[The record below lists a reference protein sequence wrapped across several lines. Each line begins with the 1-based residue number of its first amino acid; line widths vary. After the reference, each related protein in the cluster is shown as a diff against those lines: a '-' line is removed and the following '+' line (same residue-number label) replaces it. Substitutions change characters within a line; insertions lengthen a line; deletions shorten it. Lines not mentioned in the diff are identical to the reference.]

1 MADQTHFDDDIVND
15 FLQLLF
21 RCTALCQVA
30 LSIDIEECIP
40 ASCGHCC
47 TILFLQGCCI
57 RQPTGLDCLLEG
69 CGRLPQVN
77 AIAVSHDDHVCHGL
91 HLHADL
97 RSLSHGF
104 WSAALN
110 GCVICLLTLEQ
121 LISSIE
127 RNAAV
132 VPDDAASGVRVG
144 KAGKKVGV
152 PCQPH
157 FLRVE
162 GEDEVVV
169 RLHILRVGLLHL
181 RIWLEAIALQS
192 RLHSAP
198 TSPRLARTS
207 QRCVC
212 LQSNHHI
219 LLSGKHVARLVRC
232 YGRSPLCVH
241 IEDAALGAL
250 LFHELFAAA
259 PCAQG
264 SLSCG
269 CQEGLIAVVP
279 HNVLSKEA
287 LHIAVAWERCWR
299 DEWLACRC
307 HDFCN
312 VSLLDVMG
320 K

>member
-1 MADQTHFDDDIVND
+1 MVGLLPPKQIV
-15 FLQLLF
+15 
-21 RCTALCQVA
+21 RT
-30 LSIDIEECIP
+30 IE
-40 ASCGHCC
+40 S
-47 TILFLQGCCI
+47 
-57 RQPTGLDCLLEG
+57 D
-69 CGRLPQVN
+69 
-77 AIAVSHDDHVCHGL
+77 
-91 HLHADL
+91 
-97 RSLSHGF
+97 
-104 WSAALN
+104 
-110 GCVICLLTLEQ
+110 
-121 LISSIE
+121 
-127 RNAAV
+127 AAV
-132 VPDDAASGVRVG
+132 VSNDASPGVRVG
-144 KAGKKVGV
+144 KARQKVGV
-152 PCQPH
+152 SRQPH
-157 FLRVE
+157 LLRVE